1 MNTSTS
7 TNENMKTNAPR
18 QTVAIFGAYGHTA
31 RFLIDAFHERGFAL
45 ALGGRDPERMSALAK
60 VHPHART
67 HVATVD
73 DPASLDALLA
83 GAALVV
89 NAAGPFGDTAPP
101 LIEAALRAGVHYI
114 DITGEQPVT
123 RRSFE
128 TYRDRLADSGL
139 LFLPALG
146 FFGGLPD
153 LLATAAMGDWA
164 AADDISV
171 GFALDSWHP
180 TAGTRK
186 AGARSAGHRVTVRGG
201 RLVPFDDDQ
210 DALADWDFPAPAG
223 TQPVRPLGTADQ
235 ITISRHLKA
244 PDVRAFMNEAPLAD
258 LRDPA
263 TPAPTAASEDGRS
276 AQSWLI
282 DVVVRR
288 GAERRAASANGR
300 DIYAVTAPVVAE
312 AAVRVLAGRTLPDG
326 PASGM
331 RAPGEVFD
339 ADDFL
344 SSLVDITWSRH

>member
-1 MNTSTS
+1 MNT
-7 TNENMKTNAPR
+7 NANTNAAR
-18 QTVAIFGAYGHTA
+18 RTVAIFGAYGHTA
-31 RFLIDAFHERGFAL
+31 RFLIDEFHQRGL
-45 ALGGRDPERMSALAK
+45 GLSLGGRDPVRMAALAE
-60 VHPHART
+60 VHPYARI

-73 DPASLDALLA
+73 EPGSLDALVA

-89 NAAGPFGDTAPP
+89 NAAGPFGDTTGP
-101 LIEAALRAGVHYI
+101 LIEAALRAGIHYI

-123 RRSFE
+123 RHDFE
-128 TYRDRLADSGL
+128 TYRDPLADSGR

-171 GFALDSWHP
+171 AFALDSWHP

-186 AGARSAGHRVTVRGG
+186 AGARSAGKRVTVSGG

-210 DALADWDFPAPAG
+210 DVPAHWDFPAPVG
-223 TQPVRPLGTADQ
+223 RQPVRALGTADQ

-244 PDVRAFMNEAPLAD
+244 PEVRAFMNEAPLAD
-258 LRDPA
+258 LRDPR
-263 TPAPTAASEDGRS
+263 TPAPTAVSEDGRS

-282 DVVVRR
+282 DVVVSR
-288 GAERRAASANGR
+288 GAQRRAATAAGR

-312 AAVRVLAGRTLPDG
+312 AAVRILADRTPPSG
-326 PASGM
+326 TASGM

-339 ADDFL
+339 AEDFL
-344 SSLVDITWSRH
+344 SSLADITWWRR

>member
-1 MNTSTS
+1 
-7 TNENMKTNAPR
+7 MKTNTSQ

-31 RFLIDAFHERGFAL
+31 RFLIDEFHKRGFGL
-45 ALGGRDPERMSALAK
+45 ALGGRDPERMKALAE
-60 VHPHART
+60 VHPYART
-67 HVATVD
+67 HLATVD

-101 LIEAALRAGVHYI
+101 LIEAALRAGIHYI

-128 TYRDRLADSGL
+128 TYRDRLAGGGL

-153 LLATAAMGDWA
+153 LLATAAMGDWE

-171 GFALDSWHP
+171 AFALDSWHP

-186 AGARSAGHRVTVRGG
+186 AGARSAGKRVTVSGG
-201 RLVPFDDDQ
+201 RLVPFDDSQ
-210 DALADWDFPAPAG
+210 DTPADWDFPAPAG

-235 ITISRHLKA
+235 ISISRHLKA
-244 PDVRAFMNEAPLAD
+244 SDVRAFMNEAPLAD
-258 LRDPA
+258 LRDPN
-263 TPAPTAASEDGRS
+263 TPAPTAVSEDGRS

-282 DVVVRR
+282 DVVVTR
-288 GAERRAASANGR
+288 GAERRAVSAVGQ

-312 AAVRVLAGRTLPDG
+312 AADRILAGRTLPNG
-326 PASGM
+326 TASGM

-339 ADDFL
+339 AEDFL
-344 SSLVDITWSRH
+344 SSVADITWSRR